1 MTAVEIPLLR
11 RRAFG
16 GVKEPGIER
25 EASSYGIDEWLE
37 LEYRAVGM

>member
-11 RRAFG
+11 RQGFG
-16 GVKEPGIER
+16 GAKEAGIGR

-37 LEYRAVGM
+37 LEYWAVGV